1 MTTLHV
7 AGAIAPPTGAYDA
20 DIIILSL
27 DRPEETADAVR
38 SALAQR
44 GVSRH
49 VVVVDQ
55 GSRPEHLS
63 RLAALLRDR
72 MDATLVRLPENLGVA
87 GGRNRASA
95 IGHGRVIVALDNDA
109 EFATADT
116 VAQAVAALDDDAG
129 IGALGFRILAHANGE
144 DDQSSW
150 GYPPRLKP
158 RAADSFDAATFVGAG
173 HAIRRT
179 AWRQAGGY
187 DEALFFCWEEFDFCL
202 RAIALGW
209 TIRYRG
215 DIAVLHK
222 VSPGQRV
229 TWSATRWFYFVR
241 NRLYIERKYGASWP
255 SLAPRVAGYFLR
267 ALRNGVGGQMLRGV
281 AGAVRMSRTMRPHAL
296 PLRARAYLARTD
308 RAHRGTLLGRLR
320 DEVLAALP
328 APAVT
333 GQDQARRAS
342 LSRSSSLKIGGSSTR

>member
-1 MTTLHV
+1 MTAQHV
-7 AGAIAPPTGAYDA
+7 AGAPAPPTGEYDA
-20 DIIILSL
+20 DVIILSL
-27 DRPEETADAVR
+27 DRPDETAEAVR

-44 GVSRH
+44 GVTRH

-55 GSRPEHLS
+55 GSRPENLA
-63 RLAALLRDR
+63 RLAALLWDR
-72 MDATLVRLPENLGVA
+72 PDATLVRLPENLGVA

-95 IGHGRVIVALDNDA
+95 LGHGRVIVALDNDA
-109 EFATADT
+109 EFATEET
-116 VAQAVAALDDDAG
+116 VAEAVAALDDDAG
-129 IGALGFRILAHANGE
+129 LGALGFRILAHANGE

-158 RAADSFDAATFVGAG
+158 FAAGSFDAATFVGAG

-179 AWRQAGGY
+179 AWEQAGGY

-215 DIAVLHK
+215 DLAVLHK

-229 TWSATRWFYFVR
+229 AWSATRWFYFVR

-255 SLAPRVAGYFLR
+255 SLAPRMAGYFLR
-267 ALRNGVGGQMLRGV
+267 SLRNGVGGQMVRGV
-281 AGAVRMSRTMRPHAL
+281 VAAAQMSRTIRAHPL

-308 RAHRGTLLGRLR
+308 QAHRGTLLGRVR
-320 DEVLAALP
+320 DEVMAALP
-328 APAVT
+328 APVLA
-333 GQDQARRAS
+333 
-342 LSRSSSLKIGGSSTR
+342 TRD

>member
-1 MTTLHV
+1 MTPQHV
-7 AGAIAPPTGAYDA
+7 AGALAPPARDYDV

-27 DRPEETADAVR
+27 DRPDETMAAVR

-44 GVSRH
+44 GISRH
-49 VVVVDQ
+49 IVVVDQ
-55 GSRPEHLS
+55 GSEPANLA
-63 RLAALLRDR
+63 RLASLLRGR
-72 MDATLVRLPENLGVA
+72 LDATLVRLPENLGVA

-109 EFATADT
+109 EFATDT
-116 VAQAVAALDDDAG
+116 TAAEAAAALDEDAG
-129 IGALGFRILAHANGE
+129 LGALGFRILAHANGE

-158 RAADSFDAATFVGAG
+158 LAAGSFDAATFVGAG

-179 AWRQAGGY
+179 TWEQAGGY

-215 DIAVLHK
+215 DLAVLHK
-222 VSPGQRV
+222 VSPGRRV
-229 TWSATRWFYFVR
+229 AWSATRWFYFVR
-241 NRLYIERKYGASWP
+241 NRLYIERKYGASWL
-255 SLAPRVAGYFLR
+255 SLTPRVAGYFLR
-267 ALRNGVGGQMLRGV
+267 GLRNGVPGQMLRGV
-281 AGAVRMSRTMRPHAL
+281 AAAVGMSRTVRGRAL

-320 DEVLAALP
+320 DEVMAALP
-328 APAVT
+328 APAPDVQT
-333 GQDQARRAS
+333 RRVS
-342 LSRSSSLKIGGSSTR
+342 LSRNSSLKIGGSSTR

>member
-1 MTTLHV
+1 MTAQHV
-7 AGAIAPPTGAYDA
+7 AGAVAPPAGEYDA

-27 DRPEETADAVR
+27 DRPDETEDAVR

-55 GSRPEHLS
+55 GSRPENLA
-63 RLAALLRDR
+63 RLAKLLRGR
-72 MDATLVRLPENLGVA
+72 PDATLARLPENLGVA

-95 IGHGRVIVALDNDA
+95 IGHGRAIVALDNDA
-109 EFATADT
+109 EFATLDT
-116 VAQAVAALDDDAG
+116 VAEAVAVLDGDAG
-129 IGALGFRILAHANGE
+129 LGAIGFRILAHANGE

-158 RAADSFDAATFVGAG
+158 QAGNSFDSATFVGAG
-173 HAIRRT
+173 HAIRRA
-179 AWRQAGGY
+179 AWEQAGGY

-202 RAIALGW
+202 RAVALGW

-222 VSPGQRV
+222 VSPGRRV

-241 NRLYIERKYGASWP
+241 NRLYIERKHGASWP
-255 SLAPRVAGYFLR
+255 SLTPRMAGYFLR
-267 ALRNGVGGQMLRGV
+267 SLRNGVGGQMLRGV
-281 AGAVRMSRTMRPHAL
+281 VAAARMSRTVRPRPL
-296 PLRARAYLARTD
+296 PLGARAYLARTD
-308 RAHRGTLLGRLR
+308 QAHRGSLAGRLR
-320 DEVLAALP
+320 DEVMAALP
-328 APAVT
+328 APALAT
-333 GQDQARRAS
+333 RDRD
-342 LSRSSSLKIGGSSTR
+342 LSGSEVNSQT